1 MKQSTFTRTCIL
13 FFLSVRQGSIY
24 ILTPLCIS
32 CRFRHDKVLI
42 DRHGTRTGVIDKL
55 YIVGIEDREYF
66 YRPMWRME
74 IVFTIFYDLEVL
86 FKVCLL
92 QRQSTNDMKKIKS
105 PGGFLIVNIH

>member
-1 MKQSTFTRTCIL
+1 MFI
-13 FFLSVRQGSIY
+13 RQGSIY
-24 ILTPLCIS
+24 ILTLLCIS

-42 DRHGTRTGVIDKL
+42 DRHGTYTGVIDKL

-92 QRQSTNDMKKIKS
+92 QMQSTDDMKIS
-105 PGGFLIVNIH
+105 IRRHCYC

>member
-1 MKQSTFTRTCIL
+1 MIGK
-13 FFLSVRQGSIY
+13 
-24 ILTPLCIS
+24 P
-32 CRFRHDKVLI
+32 
-42 DRHGTRTGVIDKL
+42 

-92 QRQSTNDMKKIKS
+92 QRQSTNDMKKIK
-105 PGGFLIVNIH
+105 GRADFLLLIYIESFFTDILFWMERVHFKNNTKI

>member
-1 MKQSTFTRTCIL
+1 MKHFHDDPV
-13 FFLSVRQGSIY
+13 FLIRQGSMY

-42 DRHGTRTGVIDKL
+42 DRHGSHTGVIGKP

-92 QRQSTNDMKKIKS
+92 QIKSTNDMKYINLHS
-105 PGGFLIVNIH
+105 YC